1 MAISSRRRAIA
12 GTNKQSVLF
21 LKSPPMRG
29 GFFFTSLFIV
39 KSASTAIDLQS
50 VSKRYGSKNIIHDV
64 SFSVQKGEIVGFL
77 GPNGAGKTTTMR
89 MIAGFTTATS
99 GRISVAGYD
108 MATQNEEAARRIG
121 YLPEQPPLYEVLE
134 VSAYLRFV
142 AKIKGV
148 SRELISAEL
157 ERVIQACR
165 LEAVVTREIYK
176 LSKGYR
182 QRVGLAQALLGK
194 PEVLLLDEPTAGLDP
209 GQIQETREV
218 IRAFGENHAVLLST
232 HILPEVTLICQRVAI
247 INHGRLLAID
257 SPNGLQKASEQTN
270 NVALEVTAPADA
282 LRAELLSIDGVK
294 AVNLRA
300 ISASDSLHRAECQV
314 NGQDGVEARIARA
327 VSARWELHRLER
339 QQPTLENVFLR
350 YVNEG
355 DREPAA

>member
-1 MAISSRRRAIA
+1 MAISSRGRAIA

-29 GFFFTSLFIV
+29 GFFLTSLFIV

-99 GRISVAGYD
+99 GRITVAGYD
-108 MATQNEEAARRIG
+108 MATQNSDAARSLG
-121 YLPEQPPLYEVLE
+121 YLPEQPPLYDVLE

-142 AKIKGV
+142 AKVKGIP
-148 SRELISAEL
+148 SASIAAEL
-157 ERVIQACR
+157 DRVIQACR

-232 HILPEVTLICQRVAI
+232 HILPDVTLICQRVAI

-257 SPNGLQKASEQTN
+257 SPEGLQRASEQTN
-270 NVALEVTAPADA
+270 CVYLLATGPAEPI
-282 LRAELLSIDGVK
+282 RESLLAIDGVK
-294 AVNLRA
+294 SVNIRA
-300 ISASDSLHRAECQV
+300 SANDVDLQEIECQV
-314 NGQDGVEARIARA
+314 DAEEGIEASIAR
-327 VSARWELHRLER
+327 
-339 QQPTLENVFLR
+339 
-350 YVNEG
+350 
-355 DREPAA
+355 